1 MIKRSGNRP
10 YSPGPSPN
18 SAAQIPLYINNELL
32 RIAAVLQTMVTDA
45 LLAVTYIEPE
55 KPREGGM
62 YLAAG
67 HVEDVSHW
75 SPDGSGD
82 RALYQYR
89 MVTAPDTYDWIKVG

>member
-1 MIKRSGNRP
+1 MIRQAGTRP

-18 SAAQIPLYINNELL
+18 AAAQIPLYINNELL
-32 RIAAVLQTMVTDA
+32 KIAAVLQAMSEQGFI
-45 LLAVTYIEPE
+45 AVTYVEPS
-55 KPREGGM
+55 KMREGALR
-62 YLAAG
+62 LAAG

-89 MVTAPDTYDWIKVG
+89 MVAAPDTYDWIKVG